1 MILTLHHCLK
11 EVMPV
16 FLALLAFDL
25 AVNLVWLFPLPEV
38 SLVSILSADKPKR
51 GGRKK
56 G

>member
-1 MILTLHHCLK
+1 MILTLHHCPK

-38 SLVSILSADKPKR
+38 SLVSILSADEPKSR
-51 GGRKK
+51 GHQK